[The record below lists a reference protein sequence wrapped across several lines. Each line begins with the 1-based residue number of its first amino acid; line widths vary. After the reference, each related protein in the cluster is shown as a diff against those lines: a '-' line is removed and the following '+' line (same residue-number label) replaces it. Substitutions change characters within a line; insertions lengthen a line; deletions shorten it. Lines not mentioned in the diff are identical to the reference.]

1 MTAAIFALSG
11 VMFLRM
17 LAVFITLPVV
27 AVYAAALQ
35 VAPSAALIG
44 LALGGYGITQAAAQ
58 IGFGT
63 FADRCGRKPA
73 LLVALALFALGSLW
87 AAMARSIEELI
98 AARLLQGAG
107 AAAAAIMAWLA
118 DISPPSLRG
127 RAMAVAG
134 AGVGAAFALS
144 LFVAAPIA
152 GHFGAARVFDVAAVL
167 AVIAFVMVLIMPS
180 PPAVAAV
187 AKMTDAPA
195 DKNTTSLWQTPGI
208 IAIAAGA
215 FSLHCA
221 LAVLFLLLPRRLLD
235 TTPLADH
242 WHLYVPAFLLSLPM
256 AFYILHKSD
265 MQNANALPPP
275 VLQMAVLPMA
285 AGLLLIAAA
294 SVFAADAVW
303 IPAVGLWLFFIGF
316 NAMEAILPAAASRIA
331 PPDKRGVIMGAVL
344 SCQFAGLFVGGFGG
358 GMLSYIGDSFALT
371 AAAFLILAWLV
382 VISRHSRAG

>member
-152 GHFGAARVFDVAAVL
+152 GHFGARGFL
-167 AVIAFVMVLIMPS
+167 MLRQFCYRF
-180 PPAVAAV
+180 
-187 AKMTDAPA
+187 
-195 DKNTTSLWQTPGI
+195 WI
-208 IAIAAGA
+208 I
-215 FSLHCA
+215 
-221 LAVLFLLLPRRLLD
+221 
-235 TTPLADH
+235 
-242 WHLYVPAFLLSLPM
+242 
-256 AFYILHKSD
+256 
-265 MQNANALPPP
+265 
-275 VLQMAVLPMA
+275 
-285 AGLLLIAAA
+285 
-294 SVFAADAVW
+294 
-303 IPAVGLWLFFIGF
+303 
-316 NAMEAILPAAASRIA
+316 
-331 PPDKRGVIMGAVL
+331 
-344 SCQFAGLFVGGFGG
+344 
-358 GMLSYIGDSFALT
+358 
-371 AAAFLILAWLV
+371 
-382 VISRHSRAG
+382 